1 MSPDTP
7 ARSPLDGFALGAL
20 LQRGDMDA
28 FTYRERKRLRR
39 IGFIALVLFLWLSFI
54 IFRLFGAHPLKFGLP
69 SFQLSPGQN
78 DLLIPG
84 VLIAV
89 LALVIGL
96 PMVTA
101 GRSPH
106 QVFQPNETGVA
117 LKDVVGA
124 SGTVNEA
131 IDTLNLFLAHKTFT
145 EQMGGQARRGVLF
158 EGPPGTGKTYLA
170 KAMAAE
176 AGVPFLFVPASAF
189 QSMYFGQTNRKIR
202 SYFKALRTTARRE
215 GGAIGFIDEFD
226 AIGLSRQ
233 ALKSSGGEGFAGV
246 VNELLVQMQSF
257 EVRSRGAN
265 IRGAISARINLL
277 LPIHRRI
284 PPPKSTATN
293 VLLVA
298 ATNRAAELDPALLRP
313 GRFDRIVHFGL
324 PALRDRAEIAD
335 FYLGRKAHTDDIT
348 GRAVAEI
355 TAGYSPA
362 ELERLLDESLICAL
376 RARRNA
382 FNWSDLLQAKM
393 VNELGQPGESAND
406 RDERWRIAVHEAGH
420 ALVAE
425 LVGRHVTVA
434 SILRRADALGLVAH
448 DLGREVNLH
457 TPTDARAMIHVAL
470 AGMVSE
476 ELEFGEA
483 SSGIAS
489 DLSAATRIVASLVGA
504 IGAGGSRLSLDAAE
518 MNGAANL
525 VSKVLSDDQS
535 RASAEQMLVDAERRT
550 RSIVEGRLDTL
561 KLIAQALFDQDELTG
576 DEVRA
581 IIAASDKAAAAALLD
596 ANEEVHAATTEACGE

>member
-1 MSPDTP
+1 MSLDAP
-7 ARSPLDGFALGAL
+7 APPRSSLDNFSLGAL
-20 LQRGDMDA
+20 LKGGDMDA
-28 FTYRERKRLRR
+28 FSYREKRRLRR
-39 IGFIALVLFLWLSFI
+39 IGMIAAVLAGWLLYI
-54 IFRLFGAHPLKFGLP
+54 VFRMLGTHPIQLGLP
-69 SFQLSPGQN
+69 SMDLSENQTS
-78 DLLIPG
+78 LLIPM
-84 VLIAV
+84 VPILLLCAV
-89 LALVIGL
+89 AVI
-96 PMVTA
+96 PMLGA

-106 QVFQPNETGVA
+106 QVFQPNETGVR
-117 LKDVVGA
+117 LSDVVGA

-131 IDTLNLFLAHKTFT
+131 VDTLNLFLSHKTFT

-170 KAMAAE
+170 KAMAGE

-202 SYFKALRTTARRE
+202 SFFKALRTTARRE

-226 AIGLSRQ
+226 AIGLSR
-233 ALKSSGGEGFAGV
+233 KSTSGGTSGEGFAGV

-257 EVRSRGAN
+257 EIRTRGATM
-265 IRGAISARINLL
+265 RGALWAKINLF
-277 LPIHRRI
+277 LPTHRRI
-284 PPPKSTATN
+284 SPPKTVAAN
-293 VLLVA
+293 VLLIA
-298 ATNRAAELDPALLRP
+298 ATNRASELDPALLRP

-324 PALRDRAEIAD
+324 PVLRDRSAIAE
-335 FYLGRKAHTDDIT
+335 FYLDRKAHTDDVS
-348 GRAVAEI
+348 GRAIGEI

-362 ELERLLDESLICAL
+362 QIERLLDESLICAM
-376 RARRNA
+376 RAGRTA
-382 FNWSDLLQAKM
+382 FSWPDVLQAKL
-393 VNELGQPGESAND
+393 VNELGQAGDSAHD

-425 LVGRHVTVA
+425 LVGRRVSYA

-448 DLGREVNLH
+448 ESGREVNLH
-457 TPTDARAMIHVAL
+457 TPTEAKAMIYVAL

-489 DLSAATRIVASLVGA
+489 DLSAATKIVSTLVGA

-518 MNGAANL
+518 IGGAGNL

-535 RASAEQMLVDAERRT
+535 RASAEQMLVEAELRT
-550 RSIVEGRLDTL
+550 RSLVEGNIDMLRTL
-561 KLIAQALFDQDELTG
+561 AQALFDQDELTG
-576 DEVRA
+576 DEVRE
-581 IIAASDKAAAAALLD
+581 IL
-596 ANEEVHAATTEACGE
+596 ATTTGGGE